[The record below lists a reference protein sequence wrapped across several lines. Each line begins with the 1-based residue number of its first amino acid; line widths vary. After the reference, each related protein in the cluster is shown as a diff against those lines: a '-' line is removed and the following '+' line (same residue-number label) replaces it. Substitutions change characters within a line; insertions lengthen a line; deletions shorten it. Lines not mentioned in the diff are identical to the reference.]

1 MNPTTGISRSSRRSA
16 LRPDSSWEPVSIS
29 TWSTP
34 TLPQGFCAR
43 NMPNLVFVR
52 DPRLRTLFGLSLAV
66 LLITLS
72 IMYVRIGT
80 IRGPLIAHFDSYRGI
95 DPPGGRRYFSLLPV
109 VALVLLALD
118 RAWAWALYS
127 RGPHDGKKEDIQA

>member
-1 MNPTTGISRSSRRSA
+1 
-16 LRPDSSWEPVSIS
+16 
-29 TWSTP
+29 
-34 TLPQGFCAR
+34 
-43 NMPNLVFVR
+43 MPNLVFVR

-95 DPPGGRRYFSLLPV
+95 DATGGRLDIFLLPV
-109 VALVLLALD
+109 VGLVMLALD
-118 RAWAWALYS
+118 MALASALYFRERFVS
-127 RGPHDGKKEDIQA
+127 HLIAFAGLALSLLILIASFAIMSVNL